1 MPGVS
6 AALNQG
12 VLPRQHQHIK
22 QIMNIVATKSNSRT
36 ELESINDKLLK
47 SVSNVNAMHQLM
59 KDKAINIEKDAKKLQ
74 E

>member
-1 MPGVS
+1 
-6 AALNQG
+6 
-12 VLPRQHQHIK
+12 
-22 QIMNIVATKSNSRT
+22 MNIVATKSNSRT

-74 E
+74 EQLALRS